1 MRVSRCSVQKT
12 VRRLFGLMCSIGM
25 RDLGCRPTKTRVRI
39 PLSPLNIKTMIKKK
53 ETSGI
58 SRQKVEFKV
67 ISKEELQKNRS
78 KAYEYLI

>member
-1 MRVSRCSVQKT
+1 
-12 VRRLFGLMCSIGM
+12 
-25 RDLGCRPTKTRVRI
+25 
-39 PLSPLNIKTMIKKK
+39 MIKKK